1 MGKVIGIAEF
11 KANCTR
17 LIAEMERDGQPI
29 TVTRHGKAVGVLS
42 PPAAETPPAS
52 LYGCMKGMVVRYDD
66 PFEPVDPDWQA
77 EWEAGWDEL
86 GFPVIGEKQ

>member
-1 MGKVIGIAEF
+1 MGKIVGIAEF

-42 PPAAETPPAS
+42 PAAPEAPPAS
-52 LYGCMKGMVVRYDD
+52 LYGCMKGTVLWYDD
-66 PFEPVDPDWQA
+66 PFEPAFDPS
-77 EWEAGWDEL
+77 EWD
-86 GFPVIGEKQ
+86 VNR